1 MTSIL
6 TTTHTPAPMKS
17 VSLTQR
23 ALVIR
28 RSALTLLTLVTLVM
42 LTGCGP
48 DINNGQM
55 VDAGGENGQGGLAF
69 VLLAV
74 FIGLLFASLFYMDR
88 IRQKREDRQDADRDG
103 GAK

>member
-6 TTTHTPAPMKS
+6 ATTQA
-17 VSLTQR
+17 

-28 RSALTLLTLVTLVM
+28 RAALTLLTLVTLVM

-88 IRQKREDRQDADRDG
+88 IRQRREDRQDADRDG

>member
-6 TTTHTPAPMKS
+6 TTTQA
-17 VSLTQR
+17 

-28 RSALTLLTLVTLVM
+28 RAALTLLTLVTLVM

-88 IRQKREDRQDADRDG
+88 IRQRREDRQDADRDG

>member
-6 TTTHTPAPMKS
+6 TTTRA
-17 VSLTQR
+17 

-28 RSALTLLTLVTLVM
+28 RAALTLLTLVTLVM

-88 IRQKREDRQDADRDG
+88 IRQRREDRQDADRDG

>member
-1 MTSIL
+1 MTSTL
-6 TTTHTPAPMKS
+6 TSSKASFM
-17 VSLTQR
+17 
-23 ALVIR
+23 IR
-28 RSALTLLTLVTLVM
+28 RTALTLLTLLTLVI

-48 DINNGQM
+48 DINNGQL

-88 IRQKREDRQDADRDG
+88 LRKKREERQEGSQEDDSNSV
-103 GAK
+103 

>member
-6 TTTHTPAPMKS
+6 ATTQA
-17 VSLTQR
+17 

-28 RSALTLLTLVTLVM
+28 RAALTLLTLVTLVM

-48 DINNGQM
+48 DINNGQL

>member
-6 TTTHTPAPMKS
+6 TTTRA
-17 VSLTQR
+17 

-28 RSALTLLTLVTLVM
+28 RAALTLLTLVTLVM

-48 DINNGQM
+48 DINNGQI

-88 IRQKREDRQDADRDG
+88 IRQRREDRQDADRDG

>member
-1 MTSIL
+1 MNSRLTS
-6 TTTHTPAPMKS
+6 TQTSSPMKS
-17 VSLTQR
+17 APLAQTTLVVRR
-23 ALVIR
+23 AAV
-28 RSALTLLTLVTLVM
+28 ALLTLVTLVM

-88 IRQKREDRQDADRDG
+88 IRKKREDRQDGEND
-103 GAK
+103 AK

>member
-1 MTSIL
+1 MTSRL
-6 TTTHTPAPMKS
+6 TTTHT
-17 VSLTQR
+17 
-23 ALVIR
+23 ALFIR
-28 RSALTLLTLVTLVM
+28 RAALALLTLVTLVM

-74 FIGLLFASLFYMDR
+74 FIMLLFASLFYMDR
-88 IRQKREDRQDADRDG
+88 IRKKREERQDSDHEGD
-103 GAK
+103 AK

>member
-6 TTTHTPAPMKS
+6 TTTHT
-17 VSLTQR
+17 

-28 RSALTLLTLVTLVM
+28 RAAIALLTLVTRVM

-88 IRQKREDRQDADRDG
+88 IRKKREARQDADHDG
-103 GAK
+103 DAK

>member
-6 TTTHTPAPMKS
+6 TTTQA
-17 VSLTQR
+17 

-28 RSALTLLTLVTLVM
+28 RAALTLLTLVTLVM

-48 DINNGQM
+48 DINNGQL

-74 FIGLLFASLFYMDR
+74 FTGLLFASLFYMDR
-88 IRQKREDRQDADRDG
+88 IRQRREDRQDADRDG

>member
-6 TTTHTPAPMKS
+6 TSNQTALF
-17 VSLTQR
+17 VRR
-23 ALVIR
+23 A
-28 RSALTLLTLVTLVM
+28 ALTLLTLVTLVM

-48 DINNGQM
+48 DINNGQL

-88 IRQKREDRQDADRDG
+88 IRKKREARQDADRDG
-103 GAK
+103 SAK

>member
-6 TTTHTPAPMKS
+6 ATTQA
-17 VSLTQR
+17 

-28 RSALTLLTLVTLVM
+28 RAALTLLTLVTLVM

-48 DINNGQM
+48 DINNGQL

-88 IRQKREDRQDADRDG
+88 IRQRREDRQDADRDG

>member
-1 MTSIL
+1 MTSML
-6 TTTHTPAPMKS
+6 TTTHT
-17 VSLTQR
+17 
-23 ALVIR
+23 ALFIR
-28 RSALTLLTLVTLVM
+28 RAALTLLTLVTLVM

-48 DINNGQM
+48 DINNGQI

-88 IRQKREDRQDADRDG
+88 IRQRREDRQDADRDG

>member
-1 MTSIL
+1 MTSTL
-6 TTTHTPAPMKS
+6 TSSKASFM
-17 VSLTQR
+17 
-23 ALVIR
+23 IR
-28 RSALTLLTLVTLVM
+28 RTGLTLLTLLTLVI

-48 DINNGQM
+48 DINNGQL

-88 IRQKREDRQDADRDG
+88 LRKKREERQDGGHADGQEDDSNSI
-103 GAK
+103 

>member
-6 TTTHTPAPMKS
+6 TTTHT
-17 VSLTQR
+17 

-28 RSALTLLTLVTLVM
+28 RAAIALLTLVTLVM
-42 LTGCGP
+42 LAGCGP

-88 IRQKREDRQDADRDG
+88 IRKKREARQDADHDG
-103 GAK
+103 NAK

>member
-6 TTTHTPAPMKS
+6 TTTQA
-17 VSLTQR
+17 

-28 RSALTLLTLVTLVM
+28 RAALTLLTLVTLVM

-48 DINNGQM
+48 DINNGQL

>member
-6 TTTHTPAPMKS
+6 TTTQT
-17 VSLTQR
+17 
-23 ALVIR
+23 ALFIR
-28 RSALTLLTLVTLVM
+28 RVAIALLTLATLVM

-48 DINNGQM
+48 DINNGQI

-88 IRQKREDRQDADRDG
+88 IRKKREARQDGDHEG
-103 GAK
+103 EAK

>member
-1 MTSIL
+1 MTSIP
-6 TTTHTPAPMKS
+6 TTTHT
-17 VSLTQR
+17 
-23 ALVIR
+23 ALFIR
-28 RSALTLLTLVTLVM
+28 RAALALITLGTLVM

-48 DINNGQM
+48 DINNGQL

-88 IRQKREDRQDADRDG
+88 IRKKREAHQDADRDG

>member
-1 MTSIL
+1 MTSRL
-6 TTTHTPAPMKS
+6 TTTQT
-17 VSLTQR
+17 
-23 ALVIR
+23 ALFVR
-28 RSALTLLTLVTLVM
+28 RTALTLLTLVTLVM

-74 FIGLLFASLFYMDR
+74 FIMLLFASLFYMDR
-88 IRQKREDRQDADRDG
+88 LRKKREARQDADHDG
-103 GAK
+103 DVK

>member
-6 TTTHTPAPMKS
+6 TTTQA
-17 VSLTQR
+17 

-28 RSALTLLTLVTLVM
+28 RAALTLLTLVTLVM

-48 DINNGQM
+48 DINNGQL

-88 IRQKREDRQDADRDG
+88 IRQRREDRQDADRDG

>member
-6 TTTHTPAPMKS
+6 TTTHT
-17 VSLTQR
+17 

-28 RSALTLLTLVTLVM
+28 RAAIALLTLVTLVM

-88 IRQKREDRQDADRDG
+88 IRKKREARQDADHDG
-103 GAK
+103 DAK

>member
-6 TTTHTPAPMKS
+6 TSNQTALF
-17 VSLTQR
+17 VRR
-23 ALVIR
+23 A
-28 RSALTLLTLVTLVM
+28 ALTLLTLVTLVM

-48 DINNGQM
+48 DINNGQL

-88 IRQKREDRQDADRDG
+88 IRKKREARQDADRDG

>member
-1 MTSIL
+1 MTSRL
-6 TTTHTPAPMKS
+6 TTTQT
-17 VSLTQR
+17 
-23 ALVIR
+23 ALFVR
-28 RSALTLLTLVTLVM
+28 RTALTLLTLVTLVM

-74 FIGLLFASLFYMDR
+74 FIMLLFASLFYMDR
-88 IRQKREDRQDADRDG
+88 LRKKREERQDSDHESD
-103 GAK
+103 AK

>member
-6 TTTHTPAPMKS
+6 TTTHT
-17 VSLTQR
+17 

-28 RSALTLLTLVTLVM
+28 RAAIALLTLVTLVM

-55 VDAGGENGQGGLAF
+55 VDAGG
-69 VLLAV
+69 
-74 FIGLLFASLFYMDR
+74 
-88 IRQKREDRQDADRDG
+88 
-103 GAK
+103 

>member
-6 TTTHTPAPMKS
+6 TTTQA
-17 VSLTQR
+17 
-23 ALVIR
+23 ALLIR
-28 RSALTLLTLVTLVM
+28 RAALTLLTLVTLVM

-88 IRQKREDRQDADRDG
+88 IRQRREDRQDADRDG

>member
-1 MTSIL
+1 MTSTL
-6 TTTHTPAPMKS
+6 TSSKASFM
-17 VSLTQR
+17 
-23 ALVIR
+23 IR
-28 RSALTLLTLVTLVM
+28 RTAVTLLTLLTLVI

-48 DINNGQM
+48 DINNGQL

-88 IRQKREDRQDADRDG
+88 LRKKREERQDGVQDG
-103 GAK
+103 AQEDDSNSL

>member
-1 MTSIL
+1 MTSRL
-6 TTTHTPAPMKS
+6 TTTQT
-17 VSLTQR
+17 
-23 ALVIR
+23 ALFIR
-28 RSALTLLTLVTLVM
+28 RAALTALTLVTLVT

-48 DINNGQM
+48 DINNGQI

-88 IRQKREDRQDADRDG
+88 IRKKREERHDGDHEGDA
-103 GAK
+103 K

>member
-1 MTSIL
+1 
-6 TTTHTPAPMKS
+6 
-17 VSLTQR
+17 
-23 ALVIR
+23 
-28 RSALTLLTLVTLVM
+28 M

-88 IRQKREDRQDADRDG
+88 IRQRREDRQDADRDG

>member
-6 TTTHTPAPMKS
+6 TTTQT
-17 VSLTQR
+17 
-23 ALVIR
+23 ALFIR
-28 RSALTLLTLVTLVM
+28 RVAIALLTLATLVM

-48 DINNGQM
+48 DINNGQL

-88 IRQKREDRQDADRDG
+88 IRKKREAHQDADRDG